1 MSVFLE
7 EKDRK
12 VCLLVPIIL
21 KTREKS
27 VGGVK
32 KREKL
37 RQLINS
43 CLKVS
48 KHSVSAASVYRI
60 NEQKGLHSSRC
71 LLTLLLNRL
80 KGNFKSLQFDLS
92 HSFCLEIRPN
102 IKHVGRG
109 TI

>member
-1 MSVFLE
+1 M
-7 EKDRK
+7 
-12 VCLLVPIIL
+12 
-21 KTREKS
+21 
-27 VGGVK
+27 GGVK
-32 KREKL
+32 KKKGEIKT
-37 RQLINS
+37 INS

-48 KHSVSAASVYRI
+48 KHSVSAASVYTI

-71 LLTLLLNRL
+71 LLTLLVNRL

-92 HSFCLEIRPN
+92 HSFCLQIRPN